1 MNIKNSRYS
10 YNLFREEESVKNL
23 ISFWE
28 ENNFLGRLKNKDW
41 SLWVDAFQPE
51 IIDRLG
57 WLELPERMMDRIKGI
72 ETFTQEVKEENFT
85 DLILIGMGGSSLA
98 PEVVQKI
105 FKDAP
110 GFPKLTVCDSTHPQA
125 VEQIRK
131 RLDLKATLFLV
142 SSKSGT
148 TLETMSLFHF
158 FWAEV
163 EKEDAEPGKH
173 FVAVTDYGT
182 PLMREAQKKG
192 FRKIFNPYSDVGG
205 RFSAFTEF
213 GLVPASLIGVDI
225 KKLLDQDKNDP
236 GLFLGAALGAVG
248 EKRDKLYFVTSKS
261 LKAFPDWIEQLVAES
276 LGKDGKG
283 IIPVIDEPWIDK
295 GLDAKD
301 RFYIFFYLDD
311 EYKEIKKYIEKTKQ
325 KEIPC
330 IEIRLQDKYDL
341 GKEMFNWEI
350 GVAAAGSYLDIHP
363 FNQPD
368 VQAAKD
374 FAKEAM
380 KNISQGK
387 RDFKEDVQ
395 TFSIEDEDSL
405 KKAVLKELSGVIKGD
420 YAAFQVYLAPSEKV
434 KQKIQKIRKEI
445 QKKRGIATTMGY
457 GPRFLHSTG
466 QLHKGGPDKGIFLQ
480 IVDSP
485 QTDIKVPGKDY
496 SFGSIIKAQSV
507 GDFQALQQKNRRI
520 LRIDLKSQTLKGLS
534 KLAKMIKS

>member
-163 EKEDAEPGKH
+163 EKEDAEPG
-173 FVAVTDYGT
+173 
-182 PLMREAQKKG
+182 
-192 FRKIFNPYSDVGG
+192 
-205 RFSAFTEF
+205 
-213 GLVPASLIGVDI
+213 
-225 KKLLDQDKNDP
+225 
-236 GLFLGAALGAVG
+236 
-248 EKRDKLYFVTSKS
+248 
-261 LKAFPDWIEQLVAES
+261 
-276 LGKDGKG
+276 
-283 IIPVIDEPWIDK
+283 
-295 GLDAKD
+295 
-301 RFYIFFYLDD
+301 
-311 EYKEIKKYIEKTKQ
+311 
-325 KEIPC
+325 
-330 IEIRLQDKYDL
+330 
-341 GKEMFNWEI
+341 
-350 GVAAAGSYLDIHP
+350 
-363 FNQPD
+363 
-368 VQAAKD
+368 
-374 FAKEAM
+374 
-380 KNISQGK
+380 
-387 RDFKEDVQ
+387 
-395 TFSIEDEDSL
+395 
-405 KKAVLKELSGVIKGD
+405 
-420 YAAFQVYLAPSEKV
+420 
-434 KQKIQKIRKEI
+434 
-445 QKKRGIATTMGY
+445 
-457 GPRFLHSTG
+457 
-466 QLHKGGPDKGIFLQ
+466 
-480 IVDSP
+480 
-485 QTDIKVPGKDY
+485 
-496 SFGSIIKAQSV
+496 
-507 GDFQALQQKNRRI
+507 
-520 LRIDLKSQTLKGLS
+520 
-534 KLAKMIKS
+534 

>member
-225 KKLLDQDKNDP
+225 KKLLDQDRNDP

-248 EKRDKLYFVTSKS
+248 EKRDKLYFMTSKS
-261 LKAFPDWIEQLVAES
+261 LEAFPDWIEQLVAES

-283 IIPVIDEPWIDK
+283 IIPVIDEPRIDK
-295 GLDAKD
+295 GLHAKN

-311 EYKEIKKYIEKTKQ
+311 EYKEVKKYIEKTKQ

-405 KKAVLKELSGVIKGD
+405 KKAVLKELSGVKKGD
-420 YAAFQVYLAPSEKV
+420 YAAVQVYLAPFEKV